1 MPAGFFI
8 RSVIVYKTAIDIFKL
23 RHLKNLIN
31 TSTDKILSD
40 ELEEIKTNV

>member
-23 RHLKNLIN
+23 RHLKNIN
-31 TSTDKILSD
+31 ASTDKILSD